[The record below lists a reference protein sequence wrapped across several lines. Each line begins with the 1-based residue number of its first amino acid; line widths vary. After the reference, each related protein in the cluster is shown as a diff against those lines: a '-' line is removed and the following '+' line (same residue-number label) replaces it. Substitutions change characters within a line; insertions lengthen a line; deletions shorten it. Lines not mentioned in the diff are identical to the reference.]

1 MALVFHVALVD
12 LVVDVPDDA
21 VGVVRAGDGVDQAAF
36 AVDAVGGVFVAASAA
51 VADEHVVA
59 VVSFVADVAV
69 VVVAED
75 GVAVVAVDGAVVVGE
90 VSADQDHQ
98 Q

>member
-59 VVSFVADVAV
+59 VASFVV
-69 VVVAED
+69 D
-75 GVAVVAVDGAVVVGE
+75 GVAVVVAVDAAVVVVVGE

-98 Q
+98 E